1 MAKNNLYQSFL
12 NLRLRRLHNLNKE
25 TDCVINITNGLFK
38 EFDRINK
45 LFESNL
51 SYMKRLA
58 DINSERS
65 IPEQL
70 DAINTIKRIGVI
82 KDSQIALYKNF
93 IEALEKNRDIINEYN
108 KAADSI
114 KSI

>member
-1 MAKNNLYQSFL
+1 MAKNNLYRIFL
-12 NLRLRRLHNLNKE
+12 YLRLRRLHNLNKE

-38 EFDRINK
+38 EFDKINK

-58 DINSERS
+58 DMNSERS

-70 DAINTIKRIGVI
+70 DAIKTMKHIDTI
-82 KDSQIALYKNF
+82 KDSQIALYKIF
-93 IEALEKNRDIINEYN
+93 IEALEKNRDIINEFN

>member
-1 MAKNNLYQSFL
+1 MAKNNFYQSFL

-51 SYMKRLA
+51 SYMKQLA

-108 KAADSI
+108 KAVDSI

>member
-1 MAKNNLYQSFL
+1 MAKNNLYQTFL

-38 EFDRINK
+38 EFDKINK

-51 SYMKRLA
+51 SYMKLLA
-58 DINSERS
+58 DMNSERS

-70 DAINTIKRIGVI
+70 DAIKTMKRIDTI
-82 KDSQIALYKNF
+82 KDSQIALYKIF
-93 IEALEKNRDIINEYN
+93 IEALEKNRDIISEFN